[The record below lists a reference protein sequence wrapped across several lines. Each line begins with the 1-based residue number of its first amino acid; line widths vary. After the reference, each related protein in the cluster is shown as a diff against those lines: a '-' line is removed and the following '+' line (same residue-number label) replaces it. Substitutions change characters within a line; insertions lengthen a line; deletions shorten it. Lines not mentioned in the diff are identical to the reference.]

1 MKLPPLFVPPPFL
14 KKKKEEEE
22 KRLNVQALEK
32 NPRGRLLRDE
42 KPSKHTIKTPRK
54 MKSWTEKA
62 PVFSEREGFTLK
74 EESER
79 SKLEGLKGEWW
90 VGIEKE
96 KDRKRKPEKK
106 KKRGVYFCSRRKSG
120 RGVFDLARKSKM
132 AVVFYASAVLLLWIF
147 FYLVIFFYCFM
158 YTIFY
163 TLV

>member
-54 MKSWTEKA
+54 MKSWTKKA

-74 EESER
+74 EESKR

-106 KKRGVYFCSRRKSG
+106 KKEEFIFVPGG
-120 RGVFDLARKSKM
+120 RVGGGS
-132 AVVFYASAVLLLWIF
+132 SI
-147 FYLVIFFYCFM
+147 
-158 YTIFY
+158 
-163 TLV
+163 

>member
-1 MKLPPLFVPPPFL
+1 MKLPPLFVLPPFL

-32 NPRGRLLRDE
+32 NPRGRLLREE
-42 KPSKHTIKTPRK
+42 KPSKHIIKTPRK

-74 EESER
+74 EESE
-79 SKLEGLKGEWW
+79 SSQLEGLKEEGW

-96 KDRKRKPEKK
+96 KDRKREPKK
-106 KKRGVYFCSRRKSG
+106 KKRGVYFRSKRKRG